1 MIFVINS
8 LKYDTTKMELI
19 STKCEYQ
26 YQYTGTM
33 FNMALRYNGKNVKI
47 LKSIKNHWL
56 LTYETAYKN
65 CAVALSEEEAKKYL
79 MRYDLEAY
87 EKYFGELEEA

>member
-19 STKCEYQ
+19 STKCEYK
-26 YQYTGTM
+26 YIVRVLG
-33 FNMALRYNGKNVKI
+33 MAIRNSGKNVKI
-47 LKSIKNHWL
+47 FKSLKNRWL
-56 LTYETAYKN
+56 LTYETDYDN
-65 CAVALSEEEAKKYL
+65 CAVALSEEETKKYL
-79 MRYDLEAY
+79 MHYDLEAY

>member
-1 MIFVINS
+1 MLFVINS

-19 STKCEYQ
+19 STKCKYEYIVKILD
-26 YQYTGTM
+26 M
-33 FNMALRYNGKNVKI
+33 SLRHSGKNVKI
-47 LKSIKNHWL
+47 FKSLKNRWL
-56 LTYETAYKN
+56 LTYETDYEN
-65 CAVALSEEEAKKYL
+65 RAVALSEEETKKYL

>member
-19 STKCEYQ
+19 STKCEYK
-26 YQYTGTM
+26 YTGTM
-33 FNMALRYNGKNVKI
+33 LNMTLRYSGKNVKI
-47 LKSIKNHWL
+47 FKSLKNHWL
-56 LTYETAYKN
+56 LTYETDYKN

-79 MRYDLEAY
+79 MHYDLEAY
-87 EKYFGELEEA
+87 EKYFGELEET